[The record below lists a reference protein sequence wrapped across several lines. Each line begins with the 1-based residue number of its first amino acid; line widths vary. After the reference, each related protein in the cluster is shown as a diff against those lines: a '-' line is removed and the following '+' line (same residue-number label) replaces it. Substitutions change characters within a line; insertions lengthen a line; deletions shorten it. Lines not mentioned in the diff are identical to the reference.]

1 MKRTLLQVRQFNR
14 TLKHT
19 PLLVFVLAVVL
30 FSVSLCTT
38 SDPVEAFIMERT
50 DLVFEGD
57 VNMQAFLQSPQ
68 SEDGNDLIQLAKYGV
83 PANRLDIAMDLGSG
97 YTFHLMVINETASG
111 LDDIINEAYNIYQVE
126 EMEDKQQYLLA
137 ELRYGSES
145 ATYVANLG
153 DHMPPLTNINAL
165 KIDCSDAVQV
175 YGRLKDVVL
184 YKNTDPEKSIVL
196 NGTFVTAL
204 NFGGDLIVIK

>member
-1 MKRTLLQVRQFNR
+1 MKRTLSQVSQFNR

-19 PLLVFVLAVVL
+19 PLLVLVLAVIL
-30 FSVSLCTT
+30 LSVSLCTT
-38 SDPVEAFIMERT
+38 SNPVETSIMERI

-68 SEDGNDLIQLAKYGV
+68 GDNGNDLIQLAEYGV

-97 YTFHLMVINETASG
+97 YTFHLMLINETASG
-111 LDDIINEAYNIYQVE
+111 LDELINDAYNIYQAE

-145 ATYVANLG
+145 AKYVANLG
-153 DHMPPLTNINAL
+153 AHMPPLTNINAL
-165 KIDCSDAVQV
+165 EIDCNDAVQLH
-175 YGRLKDVVL
+175 GRLKDVVL
-184 YKNTDPEKSIVL
+184 YKNTEPDKSIIL
-196 NGTFVTAL
+196 NGTFAAAL